1 MRLFNRAVGKP
12 PGALGLAAHASLLAC
27 LALTLACGRSATP
40 TGPTPSPPP
49 AALGALTCPSPVA
62 VSTADANAPATFDL
76 PVAQGGEAPVTVA
89 CTPPSGQRFPIG
101 TTEVRCTA
109 TDRVGQAASCAFTIS
124 VSRLPTLQKTRF
136 MAFGDSVTVGI
147 VATENPARDP
157 FYFLR
162 PVPEAAYPTV
172 LHQLLATRYSTQ
184 PVTMINAGKGGEKAA
199 DAVGRA
205 SNDIRANRPDVL
217 LLLDGYNDVGA
228 GDAGIQPGL
237 AGINEIVKIA
247 RFQGAQVFIATLT
260 PPNVRATRGLSGPL
274 IGAFNQGLR
283 DIARGENAVLVDVY
297 EAMASDP
304 NRYNSD
310 DGRHPNEAGYRKI
323 AETFFEVIQREL
335 EHGARASA
343 GPR

>member
-1 MRLFNRAVGKP
+1 VGETVGHNGLVARAGVV
-12 PGALGLAAHASLLAC
+12 AC
-27 LALTLACGRSATP
+27 LALTVACGRSATP
-40 TGPTPSPPP
+40 TSPTTAPPP
-49 AALGALTCPSPVA
+49 AALGALACPAPVA
-62 VSTADANAPATFDL
+62 VTTVDTSAAAAFDL
-76 PVAQGGEAPVTVA
+76 PAAQGGEAPVAVA
-89 CTPPSGQRFPIG
+89 CTPPSGQRFPLG

-109 TDRVGQAASCAFTIS
+109 TDRLGQTASCTFTIS
-124 VSRLPTLQKTRF
+124 VSRLPVLRKTRF
-136 MAFGDSVTVGI
+136 LAFGDSVTVGI
-147 VATENPARDP
+147 VATENPSRDP
-157 FYFLR
+157 FYLLR

-172 LHQLLATRYSTQ
+172 LGQLLASRYGTQ
-184 PVTMINAGKGGEKAA
+184 QTTVVNAGKGGEKAA

-205 SNDIRANRPDVL
+205 SNEIRGNRPDVL

-260 PPNVRATRGLSGPL
+260 PPNLRATRGLSGAL
-274 IGAFNQGLR
+274 VGAFNQGLR

-323 AETFFEVIQREL
+323 AETFFEVIQAEL
-335 EHGARASA
+335 EDGVRGSA